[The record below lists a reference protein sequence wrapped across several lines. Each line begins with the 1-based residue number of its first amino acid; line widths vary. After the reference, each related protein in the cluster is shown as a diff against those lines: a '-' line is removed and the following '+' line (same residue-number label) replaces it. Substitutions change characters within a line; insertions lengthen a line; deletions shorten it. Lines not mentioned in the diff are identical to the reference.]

1 MAFLEFLLAAA
12 RARIVAAN
20 VLQGVAHRLLMSVA
34 AVRAVYVAVV
44 VVMVMV
50 VIAIGAMNV
59 VVLVHRETPQIR
71 SARIIPQIHG
81 EQYLRFFQE
90 IFRIFKYA

>member
-12 RARIVAAN
+12 RAGIVAAN

-59 VVLVHRETPQIR
+59 VVLVHRGDSTNKIGAHYPANTR
-71 SARIIPQIHG
+71 RAVSSVFSGNLPH
-81 EQYLRFFQE
+81 F
-90 IFRIFKYA
+90 

>member
-59 VVLVHRETPQIR
+59 VVLVHRGDSTNKIGAHYPANTR
-71 SARIIPQIHG
+71 RAVSSVFSG
-81 EQYLRFFQE
+81 NLSYF
-90 IFRIFKYA
+90 